1 MDDMQERSL
10 ATTTQVTARRRR
22 ALGQSRPAHKAPV
35 RAKSAVPPSLFKGQI
50 WKVKDTYV
58 QVVDAGKTLIH
69 YTMSPKP
76 RQRGLRVHMATRETV
91 FDFLKSNQAK
101 LVT

>member
-1 MDDMQERSL
+1 MQTHSVKPAPRKGK
-10 ATTTQVTARRRR
+10 AT
-22 ALGQSRPAHKAPV
+22 P
-35 RAKSAVPPSLFKGQI
+35 PPSLLKGQI

-58 QVVDAGKTLIH
+58 QIVDAGKTLIH

-91 FDFLKSNQAK
+91 QDFLKSNQAK
-101 LVT
+101 LTVE

>member
-1 MDDMQERSL
+1 MA
-10 ATTTQVTARRRR
+10 ATTQTPVRRRR
-22 ALGQSRPAHKAPV
+22 ASVDHVELKVSPPKR
-35 RAKSAVPPSLFKGQI
+35 KSASAPAPLLKGQI

-58 QVVDAGKTLIH
+58 QIVDAGKTLIH

-91 FDFLKSNQAK
+91 QDFLKSNRAK
-101 LVT
+101 LVPE

>member
-1 MDDMQERSL
+1 MQ
-10 ATTTQVTARRRR
+10 RR
-22 ALGQSRPAHKAPV
+22 AT
-35 RAKSAVPPSLFKGQI
+35 SATKVETGKRSASSPEPLLKGQI

-58 QVVDAGKTLIH
+58 QIVDAGKTLIH

-91 FDFLKSNQAK
+91 QDFLKTNRATLFSK
-101 LVT
+101 